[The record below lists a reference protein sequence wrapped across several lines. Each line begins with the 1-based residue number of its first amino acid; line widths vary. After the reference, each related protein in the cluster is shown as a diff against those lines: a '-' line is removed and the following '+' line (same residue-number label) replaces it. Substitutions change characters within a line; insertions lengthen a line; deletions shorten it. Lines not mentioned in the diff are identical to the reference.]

1 LILDERHLALVL
13 RQYTA
18 HYTATGHTSPVGSG
32 PWGIETQP
40 DRHVAG
46 LRSIRRRAVAA
57 GLINEYHHT
66 A

>member
-1 LILDERHLALVL
+1 MNAYAERFV
-13 RQYTA
+13 
-18 HYTATGHTSPVGSG
+18 
-32 PWGIETQP
+32 QP